1 MNSGLESQKL
11 EIEGRSRVSG
21 HQAARLRMA
30 RRPHR
35 AQAAE
40 AGRQDGGG
48 EKTLLGHFWF
58 DSSKLGVHLLEKAV
72 VCNPFPT
79 Q

>member
-11 EIEGRSRVSG
+11 EIEGRSQVSG

-30 RRPHR
+30 RHPRR

-40 AGRQDGGG
+40 AGCQEAGG
-48 EKTLLGHFWF
+48 EKTLLGHF
-58 DSSKLGVHLLEKAV
+58 
-72 VCNPFPT
+72 
-79 Q
+79 

>member
-30 RRPHR
+30 RHPHR
-35 AQAAE
+35 GQATE
-40 AGRQDGGG
+40 AGHQDGGG
-48 EKTLLGHFWF
+48 EKTLLGHF
-58 DSSKLGVHLLEKAV
+58 
-72 VCNPFPT
+72 
-79 Q
+79 